1 MLNAS
6 VHIHFIRVT
15 LDNAARHG
23 IDTRNLLAK
32 SGISPRLLRLGDAR
46 VSARQFADLQTA
58 AMLAMDDELL
68 GNGPFPMRVGT
79 WSALCHWLIH
89 ARNLNHA
96 IRRLCRFYTLTEHGF
111 NPQLFIRGNLAVTE
125 IHPWNDGTDYSINGY
140 EQFLFSFHRLLCWLA
155 REKLPFQRVELPFSQ
170 PDHYR
175 EYRYMFYGYP
185 VDYSGSVCRISFHR
199 SVLDKPVRQDIQNLR
214 EFLKEPLYEIID
226 QDYDRSSWSSRIRE
240 ALAEQRGP
248 APSLENIA
256 LQLGIQPH
264 TLRRRLAAEGQTY
277 IEIKQQVKRDLAI
290 HYLSNRNHSIE
301 EIAFRTG
308 FSEAS
313 AFIRAFKQ
321 WTGVTPYTYRK
332 GQ

>member
-6 VHIHFIRVT
+6 VHIHFIRAT
-15 LDNAARHG
+15 LDNAAEQG
-23 IDTRNLLAK
+23 IDPRSLLRK

-46 VSARQFADLQTA
+46 VSARQFADLQTTT
-58 AMLAMDDELL
+58 MLAMDDELL
-68 GNGPFPMRVGT
+68 GNSPFPMRIGT

-89 ARNLNHA
+89 ARSLNHA
-96 IRRLCRFYTLTEHGF
+96 IRRLCRFYTLTQRGF
-111 NPQLFIRGNLAVTE
+111 NPRLSTRGNLAEVA
-125 IHPWNDGTDYSINGY
+125 IRPWNDGTGYSVNAY

-155 REKLPFQRVELPFSQ
+155 REKLAFQRMDLPFPR
-170 PDHYR
+170 PDHHR

-185 VDYSGSVCRISFHR
+185 IVYDEPVCRISFQR
-199 SVLDKPVRQDIQNLR
+199 GVLDKPVRQDIQSLT
-214 EFLKEPLYEIID
+214 EFLKDPLYEIIV
-226 QDYDRSSWSSRIRE
+226 QDYDRSSWSSRVRE
-240 ALAEQRGP
+240 ALARPGP
-248 APSLENIA
+248 APPLEQMAASL
-256 LQLGIQPH
+256 GMQPH

-290 HYLSNRNHSIE
+290 HYLSNRDHSVE